1 MYIHEVL
8 KEAMSKDL
16 EAIYCG
22 DDKIFIQDGQL
33 YNKFRGV
40 LYDFVPE
47 TNKLSSDEW
56 STDKAGSN
64 ISNKTNLESRVEKL
78 EKSLTNYQNKDLKSL
93 KKGTDYYKKS
103 IDSRNV
109 QCL

>member
-1 MYIHEVL
+1 M
-8 KEAMSKDL
+8 

-22 DDKIFIQDGQL
+22 DDKVFIRNGQL

-78 EKSLTNYQNKDLKSL
+78 EKIVDELSKQRLEELKERGRLLQEKYRLAQYTMSIIGNK
-93 KKGTDYYKKS
+93 
-103 IDSRNV
+103 
-109 QCL
+109 